1 MILDTSALVA
11 VIMAEH
17 PAPALFDV
25 LADAPVIGI
34 GAPSLVETAMVL
46 NGRLAGSSPD
56 ASSRL
61 AVLMARFDIE
71 VLPFVAQHWP
81 VAWAAFLRFGRGRH
95 RAGLNFG
102 DCLTYA
108 TARLAGRP
116 LLCLG
121 NDFAHTDLELV
132 PLRGEL

>member
-11 VIMAEH
+11 VITVEMT
-17 PAPALFDV
+17 APALFDV
-25 LADAPVIGI
+25 LADAPAISV

-46 NGRLAGSSPD
+46 EGRLFGSSPD

-61 AVLMARFDIE
+61 ALFMARFDVE

-81 VAWAAFLRFGRGRH
+81 VAWAAFLRYGKGRH
-95 RAGLNFG
+95 PAGLNFG

-108 TARLAGRP
+108 TAKLAGQP
-116 LLCLG
+116 LLCVG
-121 NDFAHTDLELV
+121 EDFAQTDLDLV
-132 PLRGEL
+132 SLPF

>member
-11 VIMAEH
+11 VITVEET
-17 PAPALFDV
+17 APALFDV
-25 LADAPVIGI
+25 LADAPVISV

-46 NGRLAGSSPD
+46 EGRLAGSSPA

-61 AVLMARFDIE
+61 ALFMARFDVE

-81 VAWAAFLRFGRGRH
+81 VAWAAFLRYGKGRH
-95 RAGLNFG
+95 PAGLNFG

-108 TARLAGRP
+108 TAKLAGQP

-121 NDFAHTDLELV
+121 EDFARTDLELV
-132 PLRGEL
+132 SLPS

>member
-11 VIMAEH
+11 VITVEMT
-17 PAPALFDV
+17 APALFDV
-25 LADAPVIGI
+25 LADAPAISV

-46 NGRLAGSSPD
+46 EGRLVGSSPD

-61 AVLMARFDIE
+61 ALFMARFDVE

-81 VAWAAFLRFGRGRH
+81 VAWAAFLRYGKGRH
-95 RAGLNFG
+95 PAGLNFG

-108 TARLAGRP
+108 TAKLAGQP
-116 LLCLG
+116 LLCVG
-121 NDFAHTDLELV
+121 EDFAQTDLDLV
-132 PLRGEL
+132 SLPF

>member
-11 VIMAEH
+11 VITVEET
-17 PAPALFDV
+17 APALFDV
-25 LADAPVIGI
+25 LADSPGI
-34 GAPSLVETAMVL
+34 SVGAPSLVETAMVL
-46 NGRLAGSSPD
+46 EGRLAGSTPD

-61 AVLMARFDIE
+61 ALFMARFDVE

-81 VAWAAFLRFGRGRH
+81 VAWAAFLRYGKGRH
-95 RAGLNFG
+95 PAGLNFG

-108 TARLAGRP
+108 TAKLAGQP

-121 NDFAHTDLELV
+121 EDFARTDLELV
-132 PLRGEL
+132 PLPS

>member
-11 VIMAEH
+11 VITVEQSASV
-17 PAPALFDV
+17 LFDV
-25 LADAPVIGI
+25 LADASVISV

-46 NGRLAGSSPD
+46 EGRFAGSSPD

-61 AVLMARFDIE
+61 ALFMARFDVEI
-71 VLPFVAQHWP
+71 LPFVTQHWS
-81 VAWAAFLRFGRGRH
+81 VAWAAFLRYGKGRH
-95 RAGLNFG
+95 PAGLNFG

-108 TARLAGRP
+108 TAKLAGQP

-121 NDFAHTDLELV
+121 EDFARTDLELV
-132 PLRGEL
+132 SLPS